1 MTCIEL
7 IGCTSAG
14 KSTLTNH
21 ILQLCRDDGIDIS
34 LGDDFLLNQFHLGW
48 VGQSTFRAA
57 LVNLISLPVALI
69 NWGKYHRYFGFAF
82 RTTTRL
88 PISLPENAYLCR
100 NILKN
105 IGIYEI
111 ARTRAKDRQVIIL
124 DEGPLNSANL
134 LFVHVAVALPD
145 TGLSEFVQVV
155 PLPDAAFYLREQE
168 DVLTQRTL
176 ARGHKRI
183 QNGNLG
189 EVEKFVHSAVAL
201 FERLA
206 QEPAVRT
213 RLFIVNNHQVQNDPG
228 KFILNVIHARL
239 NQPSEQ
245 PVFHVSPPSIYEEK
259 S

>member
-176 ARGHKRI
+176 ARGH
-183 QNGNLG
+183 
-189 EVEKFVHSAVAL
+189 
-201 FERLA
+201 
-206 QEPAVRT
+206 

-239 NQPSEQ
+239 NQPGAQ
-245 PVFHVSPPSIYEEK
+245 TVLHVSPPSIYKEK